1 MNPWEWVTSTS
12 SVDSLLTTLGL
23 GVLALLFAR
32 DLIITKAQHLRR
44 VQDIV
49 AAHEQRVA
57 DLVSFHASVL
67 QDRDDRIAEIR
78 EARDAWKE
86 AENVAR
92 GLADKAVDGLT
103 EVNSTL
109 VRILH
114 VLESLDRALPNPS
127 GGEHERV

>member
-32 DLIITKAQHLRR
+32 DLIITKGQHLRR

-49 AAHEQRVA
+49 AAHDQRVA
-57 DLVSFHASVL
+57 DLVAFHGRELASY
-67 QDRDDRIAEIR
+67 DDRIAEIR
-78 EARDAWKE
+78 EARDSWKE
-86 AENVAR
+86 AESVAR

-103 EVNSTL
+103 EVNVTL
-109 VRILH
+109 VRSLH
-114 VLESLDRALPNPS
+114 VLESLDRALPTPS

>member
-114 VLESLDRALPNPS
+114 VLESLDLALPNPS

>member
-12 SVDSLLTTLGL
+12 SVDSLLTTLGV
-23 GVLALLFAR
+23 GVLAFLFAR

-57 DLVSFHASVL
+57 DLVAFH
-67 QDRDDRIAEIR
+67 DRELKEKDDRIAEIR

-86 AENVAR
+86 AESVAR
-92 GLADKAVDGLT
+92 GLADKAVDGLND
-103 EVNSTL
+103 VNATL
-109 VRILH
+109 VRVLH
-114 VLESLDRALPNPS
+114 VLESLDRALPDPS